1 MGSSEDLLGLLYH
14 PYSKKL
20 NRKRTPI
27 WLTLKYLLH
36 VMTDLVKLIVFVVSP
51 LKLPI
56 TFM

>member
-1 MGSSEDLLGLLYH
+1 MVNSEDLLGLFYH

-20 NRKRTPI
+20 KRKKIAI
-27 WLTLKYLLH
+27 WLTFKYLLH
-36 VMTDLVKLIVFVVSP
+36 VMTDFVKLIVFVVSP